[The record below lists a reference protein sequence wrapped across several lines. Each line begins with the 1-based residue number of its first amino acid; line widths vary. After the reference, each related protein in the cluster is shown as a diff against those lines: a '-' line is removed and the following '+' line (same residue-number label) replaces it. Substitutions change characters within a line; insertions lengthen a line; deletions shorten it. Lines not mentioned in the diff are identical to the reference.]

1 MREQYGMSRIAGANK
16 ARLFNML
23 VYLNEQKIETIAHVA
38 TKKAI
43 ERGYVKER
51 KSVKGVVLAN
61 WARWEGADFEVDGPP
76 KWGGMIA
83 SDMILEEGTAFPKWE
98 TKEGV
103 ELWITIL
110 SARNDA
116 RNFETLEALLN
127 SVPERALKAGD
138 REMAATRIRGRVD
151 EWYDR
156 EKDAYKESRAAYILS
171 MKDKVVS
178 Q

>member
-1 MREQYGMSRIAGANK
+1 
-16 ARLFNML
+16 ML
-23 VYLNEQKIETIAHVA
+23 VYLTDQKIELIAHVA
-38 TKKAI
+38 TKKAV

-51 KSVKGVVLAN
+51 KSIKGAVLAA
-61 WARWEGADFEVDGPP
+61 WARWEGQDFEEDGPP

-116 RNFETLEALLN
+116 RNFETLEALLE
-127 SVPERALKAGD
+127 SVPERALKVDD
-138 REMAATRIRGRVD
+138 REMAASKIRGRVD
-151 EWYDR
+151 QWYDR
-156 EKDAYKESRAAYILS
+156 EKDGYQAARAAYILS
-171 MKDKVVS
+171 SKDRVIAP
-178 Q
+178 